1 MSNPKVSVVI
11 PMYNTEKYIRQC
23 LISVLSQKFQDYE
36 VIIVDD
42 CSSDG
47 GIAEVERLIPHF
59 DDRLKLI
66 RRSKQSGCAGI
77 PRNEGIKAAAGKYI
91 VFLDS
96 DDMLLPTTLMNYFE
110 IAEATKADVLH
121 TEKVLVFHDDGK
133 RQFSRDKLVPAA
145 NEAGDFVEDITFE
158 TNDLTER
165 IKRYH
170 SKYFFWAPWGKL
182 FRREFLL
189 KNDITFPAMKMS
201 EDMIFCFK
209 CLFFAKKYVRIPQI
223 AYIYRERQ
231 GSFMRSHS
239 NAETEMNKWLTVIVE
254 GITLLDEFMAK
265 HKFFNEHLDLRY
277 LVVDFFMK
285 QHFDFLKN
293 LLDSL
298 KTYEIEYLVYRY
310 LNKNEV
316 KCPALTAYLF
326 TEMRDRQKYLTDQP
340 NANNTQY

>member
-182 FRREFLL
+182 FKRDFLL

>member
-23 LISVLSQKFQDYE
+23 LISVLSQKLQDYE
-36 VIIVDD
+36 VIVVDD
-42 CSSDG
+42 SSKDG
-47 GIAEVERLIPHF
+47 SAAEVEKLVPHF
-59 DDRLKLI
+59 DGRLSLI
-66 RRSKQSGCAGI
+66 RRSKQSGCAGV
-77 PRNEGIKAAAGKYI
+77 PRNEGTKAARGKYI

-110 IAEATKADVLH
+110 IAEATRADVIH

-133 RQFSRDKLVPAA
+133 RQFSRDELVPAA
-145 NEAGDFVEDITFE
+145 NEAGEFVEDITFE
-158 TNDLTER
+158 SDNLTER

-170 SKYFFWAPWGKL
+170 EKYFFWAPWGKC

-189 KNDITFPAMKMS
+189 KNDITFPSMKMS

-209 CLFFAKKYVRIPQI
+209 CLYLSKRYVRIPQI
-223 AYIYRERQ
+223 TYIYRERQ

-239 NAETEMNKWLTVIVE
+239 NAEAEIDKWMTVIIE
-254 GITLLDEFMAK
+254 GMNLLDEFMAK
-265 HKFFNEHLDLRY
+265 QKFLNNNLDLRY

-285 QHFDFLKN
+285 RHFEFLKN

-298 KTYEIEYLVYRY
+298 KPHEIEYLVYRY
-310 LNKNEV
+310 LNKNGV
-316 KCPALTAYLF
+316 KCPALMAYLF
-326 TEMRDRQKYLTDQP
+326 AEMRDHDK
-340 NANNTQY
+340 

>member
-1 MSNPKVSVVI
+1 MSAKVSVVI

-36 VIIVDD
+36 IIVVDD
-42 CSSDG
+42 CSKDG
-47 GIAEVERLIPHF
+47 SAAEVEKLTPHF
-59 DDRLKLI
+59 EGRLKLI
-66 RRSKQSGCAGI
+66 RRDEQSGCAGI
-77 PRNEGIKAAAGKYI
+77 PRNEGIKAAEGKYI

-96 DDMLLPTTLMNYFE
+96 DDMLLPTTLKNYFE

-121 TEKVLVFHDDGK
+121 TEKVLVFNDDGK
-133 RQFSRDKLVPAA
+133 REFRRDELVPAA
-145 NEAGDFVEDITFE
+145 NENGDFVEDITFE

-170 SKYFFWAPWGKL
+170 SKYFFWPPWGKL

-189 KNDITFPAMKMS
+189 KNNITFPSMKMS

-209 CLFFAKKYVRIPQI
+209 CLFLAKKYVRIPQI
-223 AYIYRERQ
+223 TYIYRERQ

-239 NAETEMNKWLTVIVE
+239 NAETEINKWMSVIVE
-254 GITLLDEFMAK
+254 GMNLLDEFMSK
-265 HKFFNEHLDLRY
+265 QKFFDKHLDLRY
-277 LVVDFFMK
+277 LVTDFFMK
-285 QHFDFLKN
+285 QHFEFLKN

-298 KTYEIEYLVYRY
+298 KPHEIEYLVYRY
-310 LNKNEV
+310 LNNNNE

-326 TEMRDRQKYLTDQP
+326 AEMRDRKSCLND
-340 NANNTQY
+340 

>member
-1 MSNPKVSVVI
+1 MSNPKVSVII

-36 VIIVDD
+36 VVVIDD
-42 CSSDG
+42 CSRDG
-47 GIAEVERLIPHF
+47 GVVEVEKLIPHF
-59 DDRLKLI
+59 DGRLKLI
-66 RRSKQSGCAGI
+66 RRGKQSGCAGI
-77 PRNEGIKAAAGKYI
+77 PRNEGIKAATGKYI

-110 IAEATKADVLH
+110 IAEATKADVIH

-133 RQFSRDKLVPAA
+133 QEFSRDKLVSAA

-158 TNDLTER
+158 TNDLIER

-170 SKYFFWAPWGKL
+170 EKYFFWAPWGKL
-182 FRREFLL
+182 FRHEFLL
-189 KNDITFPAMKMS
+189 KNNITFPSMKMS

-209 CLFFAKKYVRIPQI
+209 CLFLAKKYVRIPQI

-239 NAETEMNKWLTVIVE
+239 NAETEVNKWMSVIVE
-254 GITLLDEFMAK
+254 GMNLLDEFMSK
-265 HKFFNEHLDLRY
+265 QKFFDKHLDLRY
-277 LVVDFFMK
+277 LVTDFFMK

-293 LLDSL
+293 LLNSL
-298 KTYEIEYLVYRY
+298 KPHEIEYLVYRY

-326 TEMRDRQKYLTDQP
+326 TEMRDQQEVSTD
-340 NANNTQY
+340 